1 MPHRILAL
9 NAGSSSLK
17 FALFDVAP
25 ALRRT
30 VSGEIGRIGLAA
42 QMFEVTGTTPGD
54 SFERA
59 AIAPDHAA
67 AAQLLLDWLDPRFG
81 LATLTAAGHRVVRG
95 APFYAG
101 PARIDAALLER
112 LRQFAPFDVEHMQQA
127 IELVEA
133 VQARCPGLPQVA
145 CFDTTF
151 HLGLPRV
158 ATLLPIPRRY
168 EAEGV
173 RRYGFHGLS
182 YQFLMRELARLDGA
196 DAARGRVVLAHLGN
210 GASLAALRNAEPVDT
225 SMGYTPTGGVPMSTR
240 SGDLDPGVLW
250 YLARTERY
258 DAARLNELLNSESGL
273 LGISETASDMRD
285 LLEREGSDVRAAEAV
300 ALFCYQVKKW
310 IGAYAA
316 ALGGIDT
323 LVFSGGIGEHA
334 AEVRSRICAGM
345 GFLGIELDAARNSH
359 NEAVIS
365 SSHAAV
371 KVRMMRTDEESTIA
385 RGVCAALGLA
395 LETETES
402 HEPNRKN

>member
-17 FALFDVAP
+17 FALFDAAP

-42 QMFEVTGTTPGD
+42 PVFKVTGPTPGD
-54 SFERA
+54 NFDRP

-67 AAQLLLDWLDPRFG
+67 AAQSLLDWLDPRFG

-95 APFYAG
+95 APIYSG
-101 PARIDAALLER
+101 PAPIDPALLER
-112 LRQFAPFDVEHMQQA
+112 LRRLAPFDVEHMQQA

-133 VQARCPGLPQVA
+133 VQARCPALPQVA

-168 EAEGV
+168 EAQGV

-182 YQFLMRELARLDGA
+182 YQFLMRELARLDGDA
-196 DAARGRVVLAHLGN
+196 AARGRIVLAHLGN
-210 GASLAALRNAEPVDT
+210 GASLAAVRDGCPVDT

-250 YLARTERY
+250 YLARNEQF
-258 DAARLNELLNSESGL
+258 DAARINKLLNTESGL

-300 ALFCYQVKKW
+300 ALFCYRVKKCV
-310 IGAYAA
+310 GAYAA

-323 LVFSGGIGEHA
+323 LVFCGGIGEHA

-345 GFLGIELDAARNSH
+345 GFLGIELDAERNSH

-365 SSHAAV
+365 ASHAAV
-371 KVRMMRTDEESTIA
+371 QVRMMRTDEESMIA
-385 RGVCAALGLA
+385 RGVCAALGLP
-395 LETETES
+395 LENETEP
-402 HEPNRKN
+402 HDPNRKS

>member
-17 FALFDVAP
+17 FALFDAAP

-30 VSGEIGRIGLAA
+30 VSGEVGRIGLASPVL
-42 QMFEVTGTTPGD
+42 EVTGPTPAD
-54 SFERA
+54 NFERA
-59 AIAPDHAA
+59 AVAPDHAA

-81 LATLTAAGHRVVRG
+81 LATLTAVGHRVVRG
-95 APFYAG
+95 APLYAG
-101 PARIDAALLER
+101 PARIDAAMLAQ
-112 LRQFAPFDVEHMQQA
+112 LRQFAPLDVEHMQQS

-133 VQARCPGLPQVA
+133 VQARCPALPQVA

-168 EAEGV
+168 EAQGV

-196 DAARGRVVLAHLGN
+196 AAARGRVVLAHLGN
-210 GASLAALRNAEPVDT
+210 GASLAALRDAKPVDT
-225 SMGYTPTGGVPMSTR
+225 SMGYTPTSGVPMSTR
-240 SGDLDPGVLW
+240 SGDLDPGVLL
-250 YLARTERY
+250 YLARTERL
-258 DAARLNELLNSESGL
+258 DAARLNQLLNTESGL

-345 GFLGIELDAARNSH
+345 GFLGIELDATRNSH

-371 KVRMMRTDEESTIA
+371 
-385 RGVCAALGLA
+385 
-395 LETETES
+395 
-402 HEPNRKN
+402 

>member
-17 FALFDVAP
+17 FALFDAAP

-30 VSGEIGRIGLAA
+30 VSGEVGRIGLASPVLK
-42 QMFEVTGTTPGD
+42 VTGPTPTD
-54 SFERA
+54 NFERA
-59 AIAPDHAA
+59 AVAPDHAA

-81 LATLTAAGHRVVRG
+81 LATLTAVGHRVVRG
-95 APFYAG
+95 APLYAG
-101 PARIDAALLER
+101 PARIDAAMLAQ
-112 LRQFAPFDVEHMQQA
+112 LRQFAPFDVEHMQQS

-133 VQARCPGLPQVA
+133 VQGRCPALPQVA

-168 EAEGV
+168 EAQGV

-196 DAARGRVVLAHLGN
+196 AAARGRVVLAHLGN
-210 GASLAALRNAEPVDT
+210 GASLAALRDAKPVDT

-240 SGDLDPGVLW
+240 SGDLDPGVLL
-250 YLARTERY
+250 YLARTERL
-258 DAARLNELLNSESGL
+258 DAARLNQLLNTESGL

-334 AEVRSRICAGM
+334 AEVRSRICTGM
-345 GFLGIELDAARNSH
+345 GFLGIELDATRNSH

-371 KVRMMRTDEESTIA
+371 KVRMMRTDEESMIA
-385 RGVCAALGLA
+385 RGVCTALGLP
-395 LETETES
+395 LENETELHDS
-402 HEPNRKN
+402 NRKS